1 MTSKTPVEPE
11 ALAEELERLP
21 AATDRVR
28 LVGLDHAARL
38 QKGRLG
44 AAERRLALTLA
55 RRPNDTVA
63 IAKLEMTLVAEQRV
77 ARAYQAGV
85 QRGEIEVPARDQ
97 ALFVLQGRVLDAQG
111 GPADRLTVSA
121 IDAEGRVR
129 SFTCTDAKGYFRMDL
144 PVQGEAAAK
153 ALFLQVSDAGQA
165 VLYRGDETVTPAP
178 GGVVYREIR
187 LSGQRLEPCPVP
199 PDRATMPSLLDR
211 PEVEAVAI
219 LGRLG
224 LKVGQ
229 RLTQR
234 APDRAGLVISQEPAA
249 GTPITSATSVTL
261 VIGTVEQ
268 GDTVAVPDVV
278 GRTVPEAERLL
289 KEVGLKLGRRSEK
302 TGAPTGTVLDQS
314 PAAGTRVA
322 PETAV
327 DVVIAI
333 APPDERVVVPEL
345 VGKSLEDA
353 EAILKEVGL
362 RVGRV
367 AFRDDDRVD
376 QVLDQAPRA
385 GERVAKE
392 TAIDLSVGRARDVES
407 SRVPRVTGQTLRGAA
422 EILETARLKVGQ
434 VSGPQDGR
442 VTQQRP
448 EAGAE
453 VQVGTPVD
461 LELTGGGGFV
471 DRLVEGIAADDAF
484 GTLEIAPDDLRQRLG
499 KARVATPTAAQGLV
513 EMENR
518 QLQETFGLRNL
529 AHARSFRRM
538 LRAALAQLEPKS

>member
-129 SFTCTDAKGYFRMDL
+129 RFTCTDAKGYFRMDL